1 MKPNDVTSQ
10 VSSTINLI
18 IWAVNTVL
26 VILAAGIMLTAF
38 AAFAGFRVP
47 WFKTLG
53 TTELA
58 YAMGA
63 WWLYKKA

>member
-10 VSSTINLI
+10 ASSAVNLI
-18 IWAVNTVL
+18 LWAVNLVL
-26 VILAAGIMLTAF
+26 MILAAGIMLTAF
-38 AAFAGFRVP
+38 ASFAGFKVP

>member
-1 MKPNDVTSQ
+1 MKPADVTSQ
-10 VSSTINLI
+10 VSSTVNLI
-18 IWAVNTVL
+18 LWAVNMVL
-26 VILAAGIMLTAF
+26 RILAAGLILTAF
-38 AAFAGFRVP
+38 ASFAGFKVP